1 MRILVI
7 ADLHDN
13 IVRLRH
19 ILGFAPQIGVEA
31 IIVCGDW
38 GRALNTIDELHGV
51 KTMSTNNSM
60 KIYGVMG
67 NADINP
73 EMESYFQENEIIY
86 DKNFLE
92 INLGNR
98 KIGLSH
104 YPTSSITPGG
114 KALKRA
120 AESQTYDVLFYGHT
134 HKRSLSRRKNS
145 GIKNPKETLIVN
157 PGAVSRTLSPSFVV
171 YETHNNSVEFVHLA
185 I

>member
-31 IIVCGDW
+31 IFVCGDW
-38 GRALNTIDELHGV
+38 GRALTTIDEFHGV
-51 KTMSTNNSM
+51 KIGDSDKRVKT
-60 KIYGVMG
+60 YGVLG

-73 EMESYFQENEIIY
+73 ETKIKMQKLKFKIA
-86 DKNFLE
+86 DDFLD
-92 INLGNR
+92 IKLGNR
-98 KIGLSH
+98 RIGLSH
-104 YPTSSITPGG
+104 YPTSSLTSGG

-120 AESQTYDVLFYGHT
+120 AESQTYDILFYGHT
-134 HKRSLSRRKNS
+134 HKKTETRLGR
-145 GIKNPKETLIVN
+145 TLIVN
-157 PGAVSRTLSPSFVV
+157 PGAVHRTLSPSFVI
-171 YETHNNSVEFVHLA
+171 YDTDKNSVEFVHIA